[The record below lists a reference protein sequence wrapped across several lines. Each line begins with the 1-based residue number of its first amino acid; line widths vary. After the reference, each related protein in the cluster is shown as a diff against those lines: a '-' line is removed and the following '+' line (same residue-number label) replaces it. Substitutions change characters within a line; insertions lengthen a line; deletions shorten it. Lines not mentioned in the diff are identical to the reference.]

1 MSSYSSY
8 DWRSRSR
15 SSPSF
20 WFFNNVYD
28 RTPPSVVTE
37 PGTQFCT
44 QYRSLLHKFILVPN
58 ALDISGVNLQT
69 IENGSSHKTSMY
81 ELVSTEKS
89 LVVRRGASFQ
99 LTVTFSQR
107 NFDPKVDHLKLV
119 FKTGVYLYTP

>member
-1 MSSYSSY
+1 MSSYYSS
-8 DWRSRSR
+8 DWRNRSR

-20 WFFNNVYD
+20 RFFNNVYD
-28 RTPPSVVTE
+28 RTPPSVITE
-37 PGTQFCT
+37 PGTQSCAE
-44 QYRSLLHKFILVPN
+44 YRSLFHKFILVLN

-99 LTVTFSQR
+99 LTVTFSHR
-107 NFDPKVDHLKLV
+107 NLDPNVDHLKLV
-119 FKTGVYLYTP
+119 FKTGLYLYTP

>member
-1 MSSYSSY
+1 MSSSY
-8 DWRSRSR
+8 ASDWRNRSR

-28 RTPPSVVTE
+28 RTPPNVVTE
-37 PGTQFCT
+37 PGKQSCAIYF
-44 QYRSLLHKFILVPN
+44 LLKVILVLN

-99 LTVTFSQR
+99 LTVTFSHR
-107 NFDPKVDHLKLV
+107 NLDPNVDHLKLV
-119 FKTGVYLYTP
+119 FKTGLYLYTP